1 MECKTSGDFYSKF
14 ANYVNQVKGMGGE
27 RMQIVDYKFN

>member
-14 ANYVNQVKGMGGE
+14 ANYVNQEGGRGE
-27 RMQIVDYKFN
+27 VHNVDYKFN